1 MIYMAV
7 SDLFV
12 KNIEVEY
19 LRLLASLLR
28 NGKINRQ
35 YAQDSAKEFLA
46 LLPFT
51 TPDDIHDKIKSYTE
65 KFESLIPLHAYVVNE
80 IDKNQTHTV
89 LEKMRS
95 LIKNNE
101 IDEAVTLIQ
110 S

>member
-1 MIYMAV
+1 MTL
-7 SDLFV
+7 SDSFV

-19 LRLLASLLR
+19 LRLLANLLR
-28 NGKINRQ
+28 KGKIDRQ

-51 TPDDIHDKIKSYTE
+51 SPDDIHDKIKTYTE
-65 KFESLIPLHAYVVNE
+65 KFEYLVPLHGYVVNE
-80 IDKNQTHTV
+80 LDKDKTHNV
-89 LEKMRS
+89 LAKMRT

-101 IDEAVTLIQ
+101 IDEAVNLIQ